1 MHRAAMG
8 AADTNLAGPVAFHGF
23 GVPGYFHMHRHA
35 CLRTFELEQN
45 GTAVFGWGRGHLVRL
60 PASSRGS
67 AILIMVSAE
76 AAANNMR

>member
-1 MHRAAMG
+1 
-8 AADTNLAGPVAFHGF
+8 
-23 GVPGYFHMHRHA
+23 MHRHA

>member
-1 MHRAAMG
+1 MHGAAMG
-8 AADTNLAGPVAFHGF
+8 AANPNFARPVALHGF

-35 CLRTFELEQN
+35 CLRTFELKQN

-67 AILIMVSAE
+67 AILIMVSGE
-76 AAANNMR
+76 ATANNMR